1 LGVDDWDP
9 EGYRARLKEA
19 AINGDWGHAESVLR
33 EMRGHFMPPDAACYA
48 AALRACRRGAGGW
61 KASELIEEM
70 WKRDL
75 EPTPTCYGDAIAACH
90 AEGDEELATKLLE
103 DQRSLGPAPEA
114 ERFHV
119 VPKIGWCKEL
129 GVMSCGIHNMRAWS
143 GKGALPYPPMQACW
157 ILPGQDESAVAIAE
171 NARALQ
177 NLGWKVI
184 ACDPNLVDILRNKS
198 KLRALADE
206 LGLLRVMP
214 RHYKVVGVARFP
226 CILKPAIG
234 TFGKNTFIIES
245 EQDLARHLPSGLDT
259 DSWVLQELIKGDL
272 EYSTTLLVRD
282 GEILDWACM
291 RYRYDQQAY
300 VWPHV
305 KLVDQEL
312 VSVQRG
318 HLRVMRGFL
327 EGFSGFCNFNY
338 KLRHDGSICIFETN
352 PRIGGDLVFDLP
364 KKRAREIFEKLDYM
378 FT

>member
-1 LGVDDWDP
+1 
-9 EGYRARLKEA
+9 
-19 AINGDWGHAESVLR
+19 
-33 EMRGHFMPPDAACYA
+33 
-48 AALRACRRGAGGW
+48 
-61 KASELIEEM
+61 
-70 WKRDL
+70 
-75 EPTPTCYGDAIAACH
+75 
-90 AEGDEELATKLLE
+90 
-103 DQRSLGPAPEA
+103 
-114 ERFHV
+114 
-119 VPKIGWCKEL
+119 
-129 GVMSCGIHNMRAWS
+129 MSCGIHNMRAWS